1 MSELRLCKEEF
12 LQYRALEVQEKYYKK
27 QLAELRDKY
36 LIVDT
41 VQDYRTEQART
52 VKIEDVQQTA
62 YQREKSLIEAIILEI
77 VQKRW
82 VIKRTI
88 DMAALDRDVEKSMQ
102 IVVALVIIGGERY
115 EDVLQIDVFS
125 VILYSNNLQ
134 AYSPGRFF
142 RCRPAVADHHIC
154 CLYSIY
160 ILPEQDCL
168 TCTGIAGQ
176 VDIYA
181 AHHHVECPLLPNI

>member
-1 MSELRLCKEEF
+1 M
-12 LQYRALEVQEKYYKK
+12 
-27 QLAELRDKY
+27 
-36 LIVDT
+36 IVDT

-115 EDVLQIDVFS
+115 EDAGYKAGMVKSCAFKYLNKFFTLPAVQKIFRQAVIDS
-125 VILYSNNLQ
+125 KNNLR
-134 AYSPGRFF
+134 G
-142 RCRPAVADHHIC
+142 
-154 CLYSIY
+154 L
-160 ILPEQDCL
+160 
-168 TCTGIAGQ
+168 IA
-176 VDIYA
+176 
-181 AHHHVECPLLPNI
+181 